1 MRVFKFGGASQ
12 KDASGIR
19 HVANLLA
26 AVPRPLVVVISAI
39 GKTTNALEEVAHL
52 AFRKADPTPPL
63 LRIKAEHTAIVHDLF
78 PHPQPTVQKLTAF
91 FDQIDRNL
99 HWPDEDMLYDQIV
112 CVGELLAST
121 ILSDYLAL
129 QQLPVLWKDARQVIC
144 TDSRYRE
151 GRIRWDVTQERLAP
165 WKGEAQD
172 AILVTQG
179 FIGANEQGHGTT
191 LGREGSDFTA
201 AIIASCL
208 AADSVTIWKDVPGVM
223 NADPRKIATAIVFDQ
238 LPYQEAAEMTYFG
251 ASVIHPKTIKPLA
264 NAGIPLYVKSFV
276 DPGLPGTVIHDC
288 KVRNLPPLI
297 VFKENQCLISCKV
310 TDYTF
315 ISEENLRLIFMAL
328 AERDIKI
335 NVMQNSA
342 ISFSFCVDFRE
353 NRIMRLIDRLSESFE
368 VYYNTGLTLITI
380 KNYDEAIAQQYR
392 QTKNILMEQ
401 ASRSTLQLLV
411 RPTPL

>member
-12 KDASGIR
+12 KDANSIR
-19 HVANLLA
+19 HVATLLA
-26 AVPRPLVVVISAI
+26 EAPRPLVVVISAI
-39 GKTTNALEEVAHL
+39 GKTTNALEEVARL
-52 AFRKADPTPPL
+52 AFQKADPTPPL
-63 LRIKAEHTAIVHDLF
+63 QRIKAEHTAIVHDLF
-78 PHPQPTVQKLTAF
+78 PYPLPTLQKLNAF
-91 FDQIDRNL
+91 FDQL
-99 HWPDEDMLYDQIV
+99 SQHLALPEEDMLYDQVV

-121 ILSDYLAL
+121 ILADYLAL
-129 QQLPVLWKDARQVIC
+129 QHVPVRWKDARQFIC

-151 GRIRWDVTQERLAP
+151 GRIRWDVTKEKLTP
-165 WKGEAQD
+165 WKSEAQN
-172 AILVTQG
+172 AVLITQG
-179 FIGANEQGHGTT
+179 FIAGNEQGRSTT

-208 AADSVTIWKDVPGVM
+208 GADSVTIWKDVPGVM
-223 NADPRKIATAIVFDQ
+223 NADPRRIATAIVFDQ

-264 NAGIPLYVKSFV
+264 NAGIPLHVKSFV
-276 DPGLPGTVIHDC
+276 DPTLPGTVIHDC
-288 KVRNLPPLI
+288 KVKNLPPLI

-315 ISEENLRLIFMAL
+315 ISEENLRLIFVAL
-328 AERDIKI
+328 AEGDIKI

-353 NRIMRLIDRLSESFE
+353 NRIMRLVERLSQTFE
-368 VYYNTGLTLITI
+368 VYYNTGLVLITL
-380 KNYDEAIAQQYR
+380 KNYDDATARQYR
-392 QTKNILMEQ
+392 QAKNILLEQ

-411 RPTPL
+411 RPTPS